1 MEQHYK
7 LYRIRELADGDEEF
21 VKALAEAFLGEV
33 PEDAESLRTAVSNKD
48 FYTAYQAAHKMKPT
62 IDLFEL
68 GVLQDL
74 IEVQD
79 WGKFEKTH
87 LDVTEELSVVLQAIK
102 NASQELKADF
112 NL

>member
-7 LYRIRELADGDEEF
+7 LFRVRELADGDQDFITMLAQTFLEEIP
-21 VKALAEAFLGEV
+21 A
-33 PEDAESLRTAVSNKD
+33 DAERLKEAVENNNYLAS
-48 FYTAYQAAHKMKPT
+48 YQTAHKMKPT
-62 IDLFEL
+62 VDLFEL

-79 WGKFEKTH
+79 WGKFEKKEMDILPKLEKV
-87 LDVTEELSVVLQAIK
+87 LDAVERATIEIR
-102 NASQELKADF
+102 ADF